1 MFISV
6 NIGLSIPGVK
16 ARLLHVH
23 ETMKKFKNSPI
34 VSVEITK
41 YFCLNHLAN
50 LLVKAMVQLCVQET
64 IPPKLPLNVSRQTV
78 FDSFCRHSAVFSN
91 VPGPAYICNFAN
103 KPINGCQMFCNNLI
117 PQIGILSYNNQVF
130 MNMILDPDSFPSSD
144 KLRTIFKE
152 MLVKLAIDS
161 NVKIPDN
168 Y

>member
-6 NIGLSIPGVK
+6 NIGLSIPGIK

-23 ETMKKFKNSPI
+23 ETMNSFKNSPI
-34 VSVEITK
+34 VSVDTCPIS
-41 YFCLNHLAN
+41 LNHLAN